1 MTLTPLLDGPCGVCA
16 ARGFRAAG
24 VAAGIKPAGGL
35 DLALVVSDDPA
46 SAAGVFTT
54 NRVAAAPVI
63 VSMARVAGGVARG
76 VVINSGC
83 ANAAT
88 GEQGLKDADA
98 MADAAARAAGVPA
111 GEMLVCSTGHIG
123 SNLRMDAVR
132 SGVVAAAAALGLDD
146 EVAARAIM
154 TTDTRP
160 KRAAVA
166 HGAGWRL
173 GGMAKGAGMIAPNMA
188 TMLAVVTTDALVA
201 PYDLRRALV
210 GAVEPTFNRITVDGD
225 QSTNDTVLAFAN
237 GRSGVAPGEQ
247 DLGAAMH
254 AVCRSLAEQIVGDGE
269 GATKLVRV
277 RVRGAASEAEA
288 HAAARTVAG
297 SLLVKTAL
305 WGGDANWGRIAAA
318 LGRAGVDGDFEG
330 LTIAL
335 GGVVV
340 LNRGIPAGREAA
352 GQARRGLTERDV
364 TVECDLGVGSGSAEI
379 LTTDLSPE
387 YVHLNAEYE
396 GDA

>member
-1 MTLTPLLDGPCGVCA
+1 VTLTPILEGVCGVCA

-35 DLALVVSDDPA
+35 DLALVVSDHP
-46 SAAGVFTT
+46 STAAGVFTT

-63 VSMARVAGGVARG
+63 VSMARVAGGTARG

-83 ANAAT
+83 ANAST

-98 MADAAARAAGVPA
+98 MADAAAHAAGIPTS
-111 GEMLVCSTGHIG
+111 EMLVCSTGHIG
-123 SNLRMDAVR
+123 SNLRMDAVH
-132 SGVVAAAAALGLDD
+132 SGVVAATAALGRDD
-146 EVAARAIM
+146 EVPARAIM

-166 HGAGWRL
+166 HAAGWHL

-210 GAVEPTFNRITVDGD
+210 EAVESTFNRITVDGD
-225 QSTNDTVLAFAN
+225 QSTNDTVLVFAN

-247 DLGAAMH
+247 DLGAAIH
-254 AVCRSLAEQIVGDGE
+254 AVCRSLAEQIVADGE
-269 GATKLVRV
+269 GATKLIRV
-277 RVRGAASEAEA
+277 RVRGAVSAAEA
-288 HAAARTVAG
+288 QVAARTVAD

-305 WGGDANWGRIAAA
+305 WGGDANWGRVAAA
-318 LGRAGVDGDFEG
+318 LGRAGVDGDFES

-340 LNRGIPAGREAA
+340 LNRGVAAGRDVVQ
-352 GQARRGLTERDV
+352 QARRGLQEHDIA
-364 TVECDLGVGSGSAEI
+364 VECDLGVGSGAAEI

-387 YVHLNAEYE
+387 YVQLNADYE
-396 GDA
+396 GDP